1 MQFSSSPLR
10 RINHL
15 ISELDAI
22 YHEYALHFSMSDSQ
36 FAILYAL
43 CNEGTSCS
51 LREVVKN
58 SGVPKQTINSAMRK
72 MEEEGLVFLENEGKR
87 KKIVHLTQL
96 GIKRCQESVVKL
108 IEIENSILE
117 NWGKEKTERYLDET
131 EEYNRLM
138 KKGLADLCRSN

>member
-1 MQFSSSPLR
+1 
-10 RINHL
+10 
-15 ISELDAI
+15 
-22 YHEYALHFSMSDSQ
+22 MSDSQ

-87 KKIVHLTQL
+87 KKIVHLTQR

-131 EEYNRLM
+131 EEYNCLM

>member
-96 GIKRCQESVVKL
+96 GIKRL

-131 EEYNRLM
+131 EEYNYLM